1 MRNVLIRDLGDA
13 VGAMTHNTEVLAR
26 AIKKTNRKT
35 GLVLV
40 AGIIFGITTRLRFA
54 EQEATIV
61 ELSREIKELR
71 DEKGD

>member
-13 VGAMTHNTEVLAR
+13 VGAMTHNTEVLVR

-54 EQEATIV
+54 EQEAKIV